1 MINKI
6 LATIDN
12 SPRNQAVF
20 ETAISLAKA
29 TGAKLMLLHIL
40 SEEDVDYPL
49 LPTYAYYAVLK
60 GKDDSI
66 FHKTFN
72 EYEQREEE
80 FLRNLAKKAIAAG
93 VDTEYTQ
100 LSGIPGWTICEIA
113 NNWSADLIL
122 VGSRGLKGMK
132 EMFVGSV
139 SNYVTHHAP
148 CSVLIVRTD
157 TDSVSYTIDP
167 LYEESTE
174 TDSKH
179 ALKDT
184 ASCPTRGY
192 RFA

>member
-1 MINKI
+1 MIDKI

-20 ETAISLAKA
+20 ETAVSLAQA
-29 TGAKLMLLHIL
+29 TGAKLMLLHVL
-40 SEEDVDYPL
+40 SEEDVDYPI

-66 FHKTFN
+66 FHQKFD
-72 EYEQREEE
+72 EYERREEE
-80 FLRNLAKKAIAAG
+80 FLKELTRKAIALGIDA
-93 VDTEYTQ
+93 EYAQ

-113 NNWSADLIL
+113 SKWSANLIL

-148 CSVLIVRTD
+148 CSVLIVRSD

-167 LYEESTE
+167 LYEEEIE
-174 TDSKH
+174 TDSKQ

-184 ASCPTRGY
+184 ASHKVLNQN
-192 RFA
+192 